1 MSLNDLPTVLEAPL
15 EAHELDHLARK
26 HGITV
31 DHVKEVIKQIHAIC
45 RVEIEATLEQRFPT
59 RAGTSARQVCSD

>member
-1 MSLNDLPTVLEAPL
+1 MALNDLPTVLEAPL
-15 EAHELDHLARK
+15 EANELDCLACK

-45 RVEIEATLEQRFPT
+45 RAEIAATLEQRFPT
-59 RAGTSARQVCSD
+59 GAEGDRVK

>member
-1 MSLNDLPTVLEAPL
+1 MALNDLPIVSEAPL

-45 RVEIEATLEQRFPT
+45 RMEIEATLEQRFPT
-59 RAGTSARQVCSD
+59 RGGRGPRQVRSA